1 MRVWTQF
8 GIGLK
13 RMMHRMQ
20 FRCRTQ
26 CLHIYFQVVVGF
38 SLEILNSLQSIIY
51 RQILIFYHL
60 LIMDSLLLI
69 LLLVIIE
76 RPVKLSNSI
85 LILVL
90 KVRYK
95 NSHMDLLLF
104 NQLNLCII
112 LILSRLNWNVL
123 Y

>member
-38 SLEILNSLQSIIY
+38 SLIIY